1 MADAIQVR
9 EKSGMGFVEVPKEA
23 NVDDE
28 VNLADKNVELSD
40 PNGPRIA
47 VKDMLEKK
55 IVDDYRSA
63 SKAARSPSNDSG
75 NGEGNG
81 SLVLNDNDISS
92 LKALVKSDF
101 DMPVKDRDF
110 KLTHEQLIKATK
122 ILLYKI
128 NLINKKN
135 KYRQEQTLSTLQN
148 QYKDI
153 DQKVQS

>member
-1 MADAIQVR
+1 MANAIQDR

-40 PNGPRIA
+40 LNGPKIA
-47 VKDMLEKK
+47 VTDMLDKK

-63 SKAARSPSNDSG
+63 SKAARSPSNDSK
-75 NGEGNG
+75 NG

-128 NLINKKN
+128 NLIDKKN

-148 QYKDI
+148 QYNGI